1 MRQGGFSLN
10 AVYANKIAAVK
21 DPGGRQPSSLEQS
34 RRRRV
39 RRSSPMDSE
48 PIVDTM
54 ETPERLRMEL
64 LSRLVGSDGWT
75 RPALGRNHLV
85 SAA

>member
-1 MRQGGFSLN
+1 M
-10 AVYANKIAAVK
+10 
-21 DPGGRQPSSLEQS
+21 
-34 RRRRV
+34 

-75 RPALGRNHLV
+75 RPALGRHHLV